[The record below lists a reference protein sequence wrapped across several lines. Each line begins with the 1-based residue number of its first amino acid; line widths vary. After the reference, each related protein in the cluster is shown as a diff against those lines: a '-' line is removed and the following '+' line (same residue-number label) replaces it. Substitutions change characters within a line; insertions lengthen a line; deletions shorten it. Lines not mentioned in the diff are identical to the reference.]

1 MEPSERPTE
10 PSDRP
15 MELAEREAGASGAEA
30 VRVVFVCLGNI
41 CRSPTAE
48 AIMRGHLEASD
59 LGRLVEIDSAGTG
72 AWHVGEPPDDR
83 ARAEATRRG
92 IDLRGRAR
100 QFHAGDFHHFDLVV
114 AMDRTNRSDL
124 LDLATSPDHG
134 SKVRLLREFDPEA
147 GDGSDL
153 DVPDP
158 YFGGSNGFAEVFDI
172 VDRACRGLLEHL
184 RDEHLDRR

>member
-1 MEPSERPTE
+1 MEPSERRAK
-10 PSDRP
+10 PS
-15 MELAEREAGASGAEA
+15 ERRTGASGPEP

-48 AIMRGHLEASD
+48 AIMRGHLETSD
-59 LGRLVEIDSAGTG
+59 LGHLVEIDSAGTG
-72 AWHVGEPPDDR
+72 AWHVGDPPDDR

-114 AMDRTNRSDL
+114 AMDRTNRRDL
-124 LDLATSPDHG
+124 LDLATSPDDG

-147 GDGSDL
+147 GDGANL

-172 VDRACRGLLEHL
+172 VDRACQGLLEHL
-184 RDEHLDRR
+184 RDEHLHRR